1 MNKKYI
7 KFLPLVIAVI
17 AISVYLVYANYN
29 YARFSREK
37 VNSKVVG
44 RSNWQLRTTEFYLEN
59 GLQVDSTGILPYN
72 IKVGDSI
79 SKEANS
85 LKFKVYRK
93 NKFQRFEFYKA
104 Y

>member
-1 MNKKYI
+1 MSKKYI

-17 AISVYLVYANYN
+17 AISVFLVFVNYN
-29 YARFSREK
+29 YSKFYREK
-37 VNSKVVG
+37 VNSKVTG

-59 GLQVDSTGILPYN
+59 GLQVDSTGILPYD

-79 SKEANS
+79 SKEVNTR
-85 LKFKVYRK
+85 KFNVYRK
-93 NKFQRFEFYKA
+93 SKFNRFEFYKA